1 MDPGFRRE
9 STLTAVSSRA
19 GRPAGGELAMTI
31 GEASTGAAAGVLA
44 PRENPA
50 LLGHAEVERELRR
63 LVEAG
68 RLPHAILLSG
78 PRGIGKATLAFR
90 LARFLLAGPG
100 DRPAGM
106 FGETA
111 AGVLGV
117 DAESGAF
124 RRVASGGHADL
135 LTVERAYDPRRRR
148 LRSEI
153 IVEDTR
159 AIAGFF
165 RLTAAEE
172 GWRIVIVDGAE
183 EMNRNAANA
192 LLKILEEPPRR
203 GLLLLVSHSPGRLL
217 PTVRSRCR
225 HFRMAT
231 LPRPVVLQL
240 LEQYRP
246 ELARSEAEAL
256 SRLAEGSIG
265 RAIELADAGG
275 LTLYR
280 SILGI
285 LGQAPRIEVADL
297 HAFADKLARPD
308 AEEAY
313 RACEELLSQFLAR
326 TALRAAGQPLAPDE
340 PIGREGE
347 VMQRLA
353 ARAGP
358 ARWADLRDRIGRDF
372 ANTDELNLDRKQAIL
387 GAFFAVEELA
397 R

>member
-1 MDPGFRRE
+1 
-9 STLTAVSSRA
+9 V
-19 GRPAGGELAMTI
+19 I
-31 GEASTGAAAGVLA
+31 A

-50 LLGHAEVERELRR
+50 LLGHTEAERELRR

-90 LARFLLAGPG
+90 LARYLLAAPG
-100 DRPAGM
+100 DIPAEM
-106 FGETA
+106 FGGTA
-111 AGVLGV
+111 EGGLAI
-117 DAESGAF
+117 DPESSLF

-148 LRSEI
+148 LRSDI

-172 GWRIVIVDGAE
+172 GWRIVIIDGAE

-203 GLLLLVSHSPGRLL
+203 GLLLLVSHGPGRLL

-225 HFRMAT
+225 HFPLAA
-231 LPRPVVLQL
+231 LSPPLVLQL
-240 LEQYRP
+240 VQQYRP
-246 ELARSEAEAL
+246 ELAQSEAEAL
-256 SRLAEGSIG
+256 AGLAEGSVG
-265 RAIELADAGG
+265 RAVELADAGG
-275 LTLYR
+275 LALYR
-280 SILGI
+280 SIIGL
-285 LGQAPRIEVADL
+285 LAKVPRLEIAEL
-297 HAFADKLARPD
+297 YAFADKLARPD
-308 AEEAY
+308 SEEAY
-313 RACEELLSQFLAR
+313 RASEELLSQFLAR
-326 TALRAAGQPLAPDE
+326 MIARAAGRPFGPEELVA
-340 PIGREGE
+340 GEGE
-347 VMQRLA
+347 VIQRLA
-353 ARAGP
+353 ARADP

-372 ANTDELNLDRKQAIL
+372 ANTDQLNLDRKQAIL
-387 GAFFAVEELA
+387 GAFFAVEEMA

>member
-1 MDPGFRRE
+1 VF
-9 STLTAVSSRA
+9 
-19 GRPAGGELAMTI
+19 
-31 GEASTGAAAGVLA
+31 A
-44 PRENPA
+44 PRENPQLVSHENA
-50 LLGHAEVERELRR
+50 ERELRR
-63 LVEAG
+63 LVEVG

-90 LARFLLAGPG
+90 LARFLLGAPSKEEGLAIDP
-100 DRPAGM
+100 
-106 FGETA
+106 
-111 AGVLGV
+111 
-117 DAESGAF
+117 ESGTF

-148 LRSEI
+148 LRSDI

-225 HFRMAT
+225 HFPLIPLAHA
-231 LPRPVVLQL
+231 LVLQL
-240 LEQYRP
+240 LGQYRP
-246 ELARSEAEAL
+246 ELAQSEAEAL
-256 SRLAEGSIG
+256 AGLAEGSIG
-265 RAIELADAGG
+265 RAIELADTGG
-275 LTLYR
+275 LALYR

-285 LGQAPRIEVADL
+285 LAQVPRVEVAEL
-297 HAFADKLARPD
+297 HAFADKLARSD

-313 RACEELLSQFLAR
+313 RASEQLLSQFLGRMVA
-326 TALRAAGQPLAPDE
+326 RAAGRPFGPEELVP
-340 PIGREGE
+340 GEGE
-347 VMQRLA
+347 VIERLA
-353 ARAGP
+353 ARADP
-358 ARWADLRDRIGRDF
+358 ARWADLRERIGRGF
-372 ANTDELNLDRKQAIL
+372 TNTDQLNLDRKQAIL
-387 GAFFAVEELA
+387 GAFFALGEMA